1 MSMSIVEQIEDLIE
15 KNASDFEISKIFK
28 TYISHYKASLP
39 KLFESNQGKDFLV
52 KHTKVLDEIIIEMY
66 KTVLRRSFGNYL
78 PMRSSIPI
86 AIVALGSYGRE
97 QLCIHSDIDLM
108 IVYEEVEGYQ
118 TGKIIEKLLY
128 LAWDAGLKL
137 GHRVHVV
144 SDIPKAAEEDI
155 TIRTA
160 FMESRFVVGS
170 PFTWHATERM
180 INKVRF
186 NDPRGF
192 ILAKIDE
199 AHERRRKHPFSMQ
212 PNIKEGVGGLRD
224 SQLLYWIART
234 IYGVENLKELTGTL
248 FNEEAYR
255 EYRIALE
262 LLFRVRSALHI
273 IANKQQDQL
282 VLEHMPTIAR
292 MLGFKDELR
301 LTTKVLEAAW
311 RINNFTKI
319 FVKKMIRP
327 YLYTP
332 AEIRA
337 YKESRIAPG
346 FYAIDN
352 RLFASYKKKPTS
364 IDNLLELLLGLE
376 DRVWR
381 TDPSFLRQFTYVQIQ
396 HPIKPK
402 TYALLHK
409 LFEREHCYPFLYLF
423 YNAGILHEL
432 IPAFK
437 KVHNLPQ
444 FDGYHHYPVDLH
456 SIECVHALENIAD
469 PFVRSLYDGLSLR
482 ERTLLKI
489 TVLLHD
495 TGKGRKQDHSEVGIK
510 LIGPF
515 ARHLKFS
522 EEERERAALLVRHHI
537 LMSNVA
543 FRENIHNEKTLY
555 KFMSNVK
562 DEQNLKLLYIL
573 TYADING
580 VGPGTYTAFSAK
592 LLRELY
598 DASLEIA
605 QQSDRITDATKR
617 LRIEKR
623 LANLPAF
630 AELPR
635 VFQKKIL
642 SIESNLFFFKHKPDE
657 IVNIAMH
664 ARNVKAFSY
673 RFSDATEGFSIEI
686 FRSIPLNLGYLLGK
700 LSYLDVASMEI
711 VTLFDGIKYFK
722 IDFLNRPEPGSTEF
736 LEVTVEEAFDM
747 SLETPLQKPVIKP
760 NEITLDCDHSK
771 AYAQMNIHT
780 ANQRGL
786 LAYIIHC
793 FDKESINIAA
803 AKIHSTKNKARDHFL
818 IEKQNHMCDNAQQLI
833 TLLTKEA

>member
-1 MSMSIVEQIEDLIE
+1 MSIVEQIEDLIE

-28 TYISHYKASLP
+28 TYISEYKASLP
-39 KLFESNQGKDFLV
+39 KLFESSQGKDFLV
-52 KHTKVLDEIIIEMY
+52 KHTQALDAIIIQMY

-97 QLCIHSDIDLM
+97 QLCVHSDIDLM

-118 TGKIIEKLLY
+118 TNKIIEKLLY

-137 GHRVHVV
+137 GHRVHEVH
-144 SDIPKAAEEDI
+144 DIPKAAEEDI

-160 FMESRFVVGS
+160 FMESRLITGS

-186 NDPRGF
+186 HNPKAF

-199 AHERRRKHPFSMQ
+199 AHERRAKNPFSMQ

-234 IYGVENLKELTGTL
+234 IYGVEQLKDLTGTL
-248 FNEEAYR
+248 FTEEAYR
-255 EYRIALE
+255 EYRIAVE
-262 LLFRVRSALHI
+262 LLFRVRSALHLI
-273 IANKQQDQL
+273 TNKQQDQL

-292 MLGFKDELR
+292 MLGFKDQFR
-301 LTTKVLEAAW
+301 LTTKVLEASW
-311 RINNFTKI
+311 RINNFSKI

-327 YLYTP
+327 YLYEP
-332 AEIRA
+332 KEFAH
-337 YKESRIAPG
+337 YKMGRIAPG
-346 FYAIDN
+346 YYTLDN
-352 RLFASYKKKPTS
+352 RLFASYKIRPKS
-364 IDNLLELLLGLE
+364 INDLLELLLGLE
-376 DRVWR
+376 DKIWR
-381 TDPSFLRQFTYVQIQ
+381 TDPSFLRQFTYVQIE
-396 HPIKPK
+396 HPIKAK
-402 TYALLHK
+402 TYGLLRK
-409 LFEREHCYPFLYLF
+409 LFEREHTYPFLYLF
-423 YNAGILHEL
+423 YSAGILHEL

-456 SIECVHALENIAD
+456 AIECVHALENIED
-469 PFVRSLYDGLSLR
+469 PFINDLYRSLTPR
-482 ERTLLKI
+482 ERALLKV

-495 TGKGRKQDHSEVGIK
+495 TGKGRKQDHSEVGVK

-515 ARHLKFS
+515 TKHLKFS
-522 EEERERAALLVRHHI
+522 DEERERAAVLVRHHI

-555 KFMSNVK
+555 RFMSNVK
-562 DEQNLKLLYIL
+562 SADNLKMLYIL

-580 VGPGTYTAFSAK
+580 VGPGTYTSFSAK

-598 DASLEIA
+598 DAATEVA

-623 LANLPAF
+623 IQNLPAF

-635 VFQKKIL
+635 VFQKKVL
-642 SIESNLFFFKHKPDE
+642 SIESNLFFFKHAPEE
-657 IVNIAMH
+657 ILNIALY
-664 ARNVKAFSY
+664 ARNVAEYSY
-673 RFSDATEGFSIEI
+673 RFDRSGTFSIEI
-686 FRSIPLNLGYLLGK
+686 FRRIPLNLGYLLGK

-711 VTLFDGIKYFK
+711 CTLFDDIKYFK
-722 IDFLNRPEPGSTEF
+722 IDFIHLPEEGSMESIKM
-736 LEVTVEEAFDM
+736 TVEEAFDM
-747 SLETPLQKPVIKP
+747 NREIPLQKPLIKP
-760 NEITLDCDHSK
+760 HEITLDCEHSK
-771 AYAQMNIHT
+771 AYAQMNVYT

-793 FDKESINIAA
+793 FDKEQINIAA

-818 IEKQNHMCDNAQQLI
+818 IEKQNQMCDNARQIIQF
-833 TLLTKEA
+833 LTDTAS